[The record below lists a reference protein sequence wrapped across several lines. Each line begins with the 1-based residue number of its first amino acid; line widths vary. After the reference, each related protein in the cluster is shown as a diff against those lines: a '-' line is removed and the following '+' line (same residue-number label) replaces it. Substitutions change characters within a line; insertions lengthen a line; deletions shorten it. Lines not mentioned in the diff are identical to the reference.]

1 MKRKEV
7 VVFLLKTE
15 GDTTKVLLGL
25 KLRKVGLGKRNGYGG
40 GVKKRESTKAATV
53 RELSEELGVL
63 VSPEDLQEKGFLN
76 ITVRKM
82 AWRNDCHDLH
92 IFTLRQWQ
100 GGFKEDETEGIIDP
114 QWFDINALPDDLI
127 DSDKAWLPYI
137 LHNNKVQGSIIVR
150 VFGAKVTT
158 FNFDVIY

>member
-15 GDTTKVLLGL
+15 GDVTKVLLGL

-40 GVKKRESTKAATV
+40 GVKKCESAIAAAV
-53 RELSEELGVL
+53 RELSEELGIF
-63 VSPEDLQEKGFLN
+63 VSPKDLQEKGFLN
-76 ITVRKM
+76 IIVRKM
-82 AWRNDCHDLH
+82 SWRNDCHDLH

-100 GGFKEDETEGIIDP
+100 GSFKEDETEGIIDP
-114 QWFDINALPDDLI
+114 QWFNVNALPDDLI
-127 DSDKAWLPYI
+127 DSDKAWLSYV
-137 LHNNKVQGSIIVR
+137 LYGAKVQGSIIVR
-150 VFGAKVTT
+150 VFRAKVTT

>member
-15 GDTTKVLLGL
+15 SDVTKVLLGL

-40 GVKKRESTKAATV
+40 GVKECESAKAAAV
-53 RELSEELGVL
+53 RELYEELGVL

-76 ITVRKM
+76 ITICKM

-92 IFTLRQWQ
+92 IFTLRHWQ
-100 GGFKEDETEGIIDP
+100 GDFKEDEIEGIIDP
-114 QWFDINALPDDLI
+114 QWFDVNALPDDLI
-127 DSDKAWLPYI
+127 DSDKAWLSYV
-137 LHNNKVQGSIIVR
+137 LHGAKVQGSIMVR